1 MGKAFASQE
10 ELYDILATV
19 FRRSLQETELG
30 PKLLNL
36 NKSLRFVFHEPKA
49 EITVKVDG
57 AHWHVVCGPCDTPA
71 EIQFWMSGDAAH
83 RLWSGKV
90 KPLAAIMAR
99 QIRAA
104 GPVRAMGEIEALFT
118 LSTAIYK
125 QVLREKGRDDL
136 LR

>member
-1 MGKAFASQE
+1 MGKAFASPE
-10 ELYDILATV
+10 ELCDILGTV

-30 PKLLNL
+30 KKLLKL
-36 NKSLRFVFHEPKA
+36 NKSLRFVFHEPNA
-49 EITVKVDG
+49 EITVRVDG
-57 AHWHVVCGPCDTPA
+57 AHWDVICGPCETRA

-83 RLWSGKV
+83 RLWLGKV

-104 GPVRAMGEIEALFT
+104 GPIRAMAEIEALFA
-118 LSTAIYK
+118 LSTSIYK
-125 QVLREKGRDDL
+125 QVLKERGREDL